1 MYTVDSLLWLS
12 SSSFYKHDDDD
23 DDDDVDDDH
32 DNDDD
37 DDTLQFLSLVI
48 PALCGNDPD
57 CSAA

>member
-23 DDDDVDDDH
+23 DDCDH
-32 DNDDD
+32 DVNDDDDD